1 MDARVILYA
10 VLGFI
15 LLSCETEE
23 WFIQDEFKATVDLF
37 FEKSKKY
44 GWPLVKE
51 NLIVSSCTC
60 IGAKHGISTVRNG
73 QRIVYINQNVVDNM
87 KPMIQKVVWHELGH
101 ALLNKQHSSNPDDIM
116 YSALCVTCPITELT
130 IERLF
135 TK

>member
-23 WFIQDEFKATVDLF
+23 WFIQDEFKAT
-37 FEKSKKY
+37 
-44 GWPLVKE
+44 
-51 NLIVSSCTC
+51 
-60 IGAKHGISTVRNG
+60 GAKHGISTVRNG